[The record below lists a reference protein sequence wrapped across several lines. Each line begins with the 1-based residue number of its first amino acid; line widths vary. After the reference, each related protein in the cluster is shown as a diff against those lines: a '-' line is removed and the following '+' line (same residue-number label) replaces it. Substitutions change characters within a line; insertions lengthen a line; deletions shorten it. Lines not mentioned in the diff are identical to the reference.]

1 MDQYAS
7 AQPMDFLLALQYKGK
22 VSTHCLSIQQLWLFL
37 GFKHSVNIITSN
49 TFREIVILK

>member
-22 VSTHCLSIQQLWLFL
+22 VSTHCLSIQQFWLFL